1 MHLFASLQPIFRLSR
16 APLFIAA
23 MTLSYHASASPQEA
37 QGLIEQYHSTIKNI
51 LSSSNDTPSVRNAIQ
66 TELAA
71 MVDFPSFA
79 KLALNKFFDGLKKSD
94 KKAYTAAF
102 KDLIEA
108 TYVKRIK
115 PGGDHE
121 LMFRD
126 DPEERKGKVMV
137 FTTVAKGDN
146 EVDID
151 YLLHKVDG
159 QGWKINDIWID
170 EVSMA
175 RNYRSQFYK
184 IYKEHGLRGPKGLLT
199 HMTQR
204 QREETK

>member
-1 MHLFASLQPIFRLSR
+1 
-16 APLFIAA
+16 
-23 MTLSYHASASPQEA
+23 MTLSSTLTTSVLKTLTASILFIGLSHAAYADTSAA
-37 QGLIEQYHSTIKNI
+37 NRLIEQYHVKVKEV
-51 LSSSNDTPSVRNAIQ
+51 LSGSQDATKVRNQIK

-71 MVDFPSFA
+71 IVDFPAFA
-79 KLALNKFFDGLKKSD
+79 ELALKKYYSSMNKKD
-94 KKAYTAAF
+94 KELYTDAF
-102 KDLIEA
+102 RSLIEA

-115 PGGDHE
+115 PGGGHE
-121 LMFRD
+121 LIFRD
-126 DPEERKGKVMV
+126 EPEIRDGKVMV
-137 FTTVAKGDN
+137 FTTVVKGDN

-151 YLLHKVDG
+151 YLLHKVTEDS
-159 QGWKINDIWID
+159 WKIYDIWID

-204 QREETK
+204 QREEAK

>member
-1 MHLFASLQPIFRLSR
+1 MHLFAPLQKAFRLST
-16 APLFIAA
+16 ASLFVV
-23 MTLSYHASASPQEA
+23 MMVVSTGASASTEDA
-37 QGLIEQYHSTIKNI
+37 QNLIAQYHETIKKI
-51 LSSSNDTPSVRNAIQ
+51 LSSSTDTPTVRSAIQ

-79 KLALNKFFDGLKKSD
+79 KLALNKYFDGLKKSD

-102 KDLIEA
+102 KGLIEA

-121 LMFRD
+121 LIFRD

-151 YLLHKVDG
+151 YLLHQVDG
-159 QGWKINDIWID
+159 QGWKIYDIWID

-184 IYKEHGLRGPKGLLT
+184 IYKEHGLRGSKGLLT
-199 HMTQR
+199 HMNQR
-204 QREETK
+204 QKAEKK